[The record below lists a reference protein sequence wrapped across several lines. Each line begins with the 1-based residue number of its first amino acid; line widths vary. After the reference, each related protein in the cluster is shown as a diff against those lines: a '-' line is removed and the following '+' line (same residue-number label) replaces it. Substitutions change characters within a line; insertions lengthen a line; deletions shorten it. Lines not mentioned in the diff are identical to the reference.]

1 MGLTIPTRHIKCLNL
16 IAMIRRVLNNMNN
29 NKVKI
34 VEPNRGKHMAVPGQ
48 INTIVVSKEDT
59 GGTYSIIESKVFPGA
74 AGPVPHI
81 QTREHEGFYLVQGQ
95 LTFTVDKERIEAKQ
109 GTFINVPPNILHTF
123 KNETDEIAKLITI
136 LSPPG
141 MEQFFVDIGMEVTD
155 NNVKPPPYTKEQ
167 IEKIPSLVAKY
178 GMEIRPD

>member
-1 MGLTIPTRHIKCLNL
+1 MNK
-16 IAMIRRVLNNMNN
+16 NN

-34 VEPNRGKHMAVPGQ
+34 VQPNKGKHIAVPGQ
-48 INTIVVSKEDT
+48 INTLVASKEDT
-59 GGTYSIIESKVFPGA
+59 GGTCSFIECKIFPG

-81 QTREHEGFYLVQGQ
+81 QTREHEAFYLVEGQ
-95 LTFTVDKERIEAKQ
+95 LTFTVDKERIEAKA

-123 KNETDEIAKLITI
+123 KNETDEIAKLITM

-141 MEQFFVDIGMEVTD
+141 MEQFFVDIGMEVSEL
-155 NNVKPPPYTKEQ
+155 NVKPPPYAKEQ
-167 IEKIPSLVAKY
+167 IEKIPRLTAKY

>member
-1 MGLTIPTRHIKCLNL
+1 MGLTIPTRHNKCLNL

-59 GGTYSIIESKVFPGA
+59 GGTYSVIESKVFPG

-95 LTFTVDKERIEAKQ
+95 LTFTVDKERIELNKEHSLMFRQ
-109 GTFINVPPNILHTF
+109 IFC
-123 KNETDEIAKLITI
+123 I
-136 LSPPG
+136 LSK
-141 MEQFFVDIGMEVTD
+141 MKLM
-155 NNVKPPPYTKEQ
+155 
-167 IEKIPSLVAKY
+167 SLQN
-178 GMEIRPD
+178 